1 MGTLCSLND
10 NGNIVLADDFVA
22 HLRERP
28 WEHVEWSYPAAAL
41 LDRLVVGD
49 PRFAVAALAFE
60 ETYTKWLVPAPGTD
74 ACLAKSYR
82 WWHHVIVCL
91 REDTEYA
98 LPLEYDLD
106 EDALDEESSVSSD
119 PDSD

>member
-1 MGTLCSLND
+1 M
-10 NGNIVLADDFVA
+10 
-22 HLRERP
+22 
-28 WEHVEWSYPAAAL
+28 
-41 LDRLVVGD
+41 
-49 PRFAVAALAFE
+49 
-60 ETYTKWLVPAPGTD
+60 PAPGTD

-82 WWHHVIVCL
+82 HWHHHIVCL